1 MKHFEVLGTG
11 CKKCINT
18 AETIEHVARE
28 LGQAVEVVKI
38 TDPAKI
44 MEYQVMSTPA
54 VALDGKVVHSG
65 SIPGHDRIASWLET
79 DSSDN

>member
-18 AETIEHVARE
+18 AETIERVARE
-28 LGQAVEVVKI
+28 LGQPVEVVKI

-65 SIPGHDRIASWLET
+65 SIPDRDTIAGWI
-79 DSSDN
+79 NP